1 MSQRPSRAAIIW
13 AIVLKDLREFSRDRL
28 WIILTP
34 LSLASLIAIFWLLPA
49 TVDESVTLGLHPAP
63 MGHLFQTLVGDGE
76 GEARALKVVA
86 FTDEKRLAAAV
97 AGELEENDAQEV
109 AIGIAFP
116 DDFVGAVQSG
126 KPTTVTVYVNAA
138 VPEEIRRAVTSGVRE
153 LAYGL
158 QAAMALKNPV
168 DALPVTLPAAET
180 IVVGEDRIGA
190 QVPLRE
196 KLRPLM
202 AIIMLVIEAMALAG
216 LVAVEIERRTV
227 TALLVTPATTGDVLA
242 AKGITGAVLGSSQAL
257 VFLLATRSFGSHWWL
272 VLILVVLGAAMM
284 SAVGMIAG
292 SAGKDFM
299 STLFG
304 SIIFIV
310 PLVIPAF
317 ATLFPGGTSTW
328 IQWLPSHGLVAAM
341 VDVVGYGRGV
351 SEVAWHL
358 GTTIG
363 WVVVLFATAWL
374 ILKRRVVAL

>member
-34 LSLASLIAIFWLLPA
+34 LSLASLVAIFWLLPA

-126 KPTTVTVYVNAA
+126 KATTVTVYVNAA
-138 VPEEIRRAVTSGVRE
+138 VPEEIRRAVTSGIRE

-168 DALPVTLPAAET
+168 DALPITLPAAET
-180 IVVGEDRIGA
+180 IVVGEDRIGV
-190 QVPLRE
+190 QVPLRD

-202 AIIMLVIEAMALAG
+202 AIIMLMIEAIALAG

-227 TALLVTPATTGDVLA
+227 TALLVTPARTGDVLA
-242 AKGITGAVLGSSQAL
+242 AKWITGAILGLSQAL
-257 VFLLATRSFGSHWWL
+257 VLLLATRSFGSHWWL
-272 VLILVVLGAAMM
+272 VILLVALGAAMM
-284 SAVGMIAG
+284 SAVGLIAG

-304 SIIFIV
+304 SMIFIV
-310 PLVIPAF
+310 PLMIPAF
-317 ATLFPGGTSTW
+317 GMLFPGSAATW
-328 IQWLPSHGLVAAM
+328 IQWLPSYGLVTGM
-341 VDVVGYGRGV
+341 VDVVGYGRGLT
-351 SEVAWHL
+351 EVAWHL
-358 GTTIG
+358 GTTLG
-363 WVVVLFATAWL
+363 WVVVLFATALL
-374 ILKRRVVAL
+374 ILKRRVEAL

>member
-1 MSQRPSRAAIIW
+1 MTRGPSRGAIIW

-34 LSLASLIAIFWLLPA
+34 LSLAAVVVMFWVLPA

-63 MGHLFQTLVGDGE
+63 MGHLFQTLAGHGE
-76 GEARALKVVA
+76 DEAEALKVVPFA
-86 FTDEKRLAAAV
+86 DEKRLVAAV
-97 AGELEENDAQEV
+97 AGELEDEEAKDV

-138 VPEEIRRAVTSGVRE
+138 VPQEIRRAVSSGIRE

-168 DALPVTLPAAET
+168 DALPVTLPDAQT

-242 AKGITGAVLGSSQAL
+242 AKGITGALLGMGQAL

-272 VLILVVLGAAMM
+272 VTILVALGAAMM

-304 SIIFIV
+304 SLIFIV

-317 ATLFPGGTSTW
+317 GTLFPGSAATW
-328 IQWLPSHGLVAAM
+328 VQWLPSYGLVTAM
-341 VDVVGYGRGV
+341 VDVMSYGRGLP
-351 SEVAWHL
+351 EVAWHL
-358 GTTIG
+358 ATTIG
-363 WVVVLFATAWL
+363 WVVVLFATALL
-374 ILKRRVVAL
+374 ILKRRVEAL